1 MITIKQYNKTV
12 TPEDKEALAGELCG
26 KYVRDSI
33 VTVEPKDFLS
43 IMEGVDALSITEV
56 DGDNMA
62 EMTHELTKHSYGSKL
77 LVLLNSSPND
87 DLTMEDMACVNRW
100 LSTLGESTD
109 VIWGAGRKAECLPH
123 FQMVVVTTNNRL

>member
-33 VTVEPKDFLS
+33 ISIEPKDFLS
-43 IMEGVDALSITEV
+43 VMEGADALSITEV
-56 DGDNMA
+56 DGDEMS
-62 EMTHELTKHSYGSKL
+62 EMTQALAKHPCGNKL
-77 LVLLNSSPND
+77 LVLLNSSSDN
-87 DLTMEDMACVNRW
+87 DLTLEDMACVNRW

-123 FQMVVVTTNNRL
+123 FRMVVVTTNNRL